1 MGFIRVKKIDGKEYA
16 YLVENKWYKR
26 GFKCKGKGS
35 RQKVSKYLG
44 RVYSFNKADGQDFLI
59 FKSINNLEQYL
70 KNNSNNKNQ
79 IFKDLVE
86 WELFRHSINKND
98 VTIDYTNKKIIKNNK
113 EVSLRINEG
122 FLNSFT
128 LKRLFNLR
136 AGNSYF
142 LAKCFVDAGVEIP
155 KEIFVGIF
163 GR

>member
-1 MGFIRVKKIDGKEYA
+1 MIKKIILILAIISPFIGYYFTV
-16 YLVENKWYKR
+16 YL
-26 GFKCKGKGS
+26 
-35 RQKVSKYLG
+35 
-44 RVYSFNKADGQDFLI
+44 
-59 FKSINNLEQYL
+59 L
-70 KNNSNNKNQ
+70 K
-79 IFKDLVE
+79 FE
-86 WELFRHSINKND
+86 
-98 VTIDYTNKKIIKNNK
+98 KKIIKNNK

>member
-1 MGFIRVKKIDGKEYA
+1 MSFIRTKKIDGKEYA

-26 GFKCKGKGS
+26 KVKAKGRGP
-35 RQKVSKYLG
+35 RQRVSKYLG
-44 RVYSFNKADGQDFLI
+44 RVYYFNKTNNNDFFNYSDI
-59 FKSINNLEQYL
+59 KDLEQYL
-70 KNNSNNKNQ
+70 KNNKNK
-79 IFKDLVE
+79 IFRDLVE